1 MSAYL
6 VCLVKVK
13 DPETYKKYTAR
24 TPELI
29 RKCGGR
35 FLVRGGPVEVIEG
48 TPFEDRLVVLEFPSV
63 EVAKTFHASPE
74 YREVMQHRLA
84 ASEATFLLAEGV
96 PEGVA
101 APDDKVEAS
110 GPG

>member
-6 VCLVKVK
+6 VCTVRVD

-24 TPELI
+24 TPAI
-29 RKCGGR
+29 IAKHGGR
-35 FLVRGGPVEVIEG
+35 FLVRGGPVETIEG
-48 TPFEDRLVVLEFPSV
+48 KPFGDRLVVLEFPS
-63 EVAKTFHASPE
+63 ADAFKTFYASPE
-74 YREVMQHRLA
+74 YQEVMKFRQA

-101 APDDKVEAS
+101 APDDKVVKS
-110 GPG
+110 